1 MQGKVR
7 IFWKK
12 ASTALFFLGLFVFAY
27 RTPDLAQAQLTPE
40 NFSTKLETTYTVND
54 AGNTRVD
61 HIFTI
66 TNLQPLYSV
75 TQYALQIN
83 SPDITDVSVMGPQK
97 KPIPFQAIA
106 SDTITS
112 IAITFP
118 DAVVGQNK
126 QRIFTISYSDP
137 DAALISGQVL
147 EVAVPKI
154 KDPQLYNSYAVNL
167 VTPIRFGSAN
177 KVNPPAKS
185 STITEQGVKTTFT
198 ENHFAGVNAIYGTEQ
213 FFDITIRYHVSNPN
227 SSVGLTQ
234 IALPPDTNYQ
244 RMIYSSLDPQPQ
256 EIEED
261 ADGNWIATY
270 RVPATTTMTITAQ
283 LQAQLSMEPNTTVI
297 AEKPTPAH
305 TKSDDFWP
313 TNAKKVKEVA
323 QTYTTPKDIY
333 TFTTEELSYN
343 YSLISPNAVR
353 LGAEAVLANPLQA
366 LCQEFTDVFV
376 TLARANGIPARRL
389 TGYAH
394 TENTVLRPLS
404 LVNDVL
410 HSWPEY
416 YSQEQQRWIQVDP
429 TWGNTSGGINY
440 FDQLDL
446 NHIVFTI
453 NGESS
458 QRPYPAG
465 SYKVGQTQ
473 SKDIEVKFGTAIPV
487 PDPNYEITL
496 SRPLLGALP
505 FWKAPQLFIKN
516 TSGAAHYTQ
525 TFHFSPKDD
534 VNQNALIWP
543 SNSVTFTSFPPFSTK
558 TQPIVVFSQ
567 ENIFPTQ
574 GTIVVRYGEKS
585 DGEATT
591 EFTVPIYP
599 YFWRWFFNPFVIL
612 SLVGGSISVALVTG
626 SLLVLR
632 RRRKRALRR

>member
-1 MQGKVR
+1 MVIKMP
-7 IFWKK
+7 IKISTIWKK
-12 ASTALFFLGLFVFAY
+12 TATVLAFLGLFLSSY
-27 RTPDLAQAQLTPE
+27 ITPSMAKAQLTSE
-40 NFSTKLETTYTVND
+40 NFSTKLETTYTINES
-54 AGNTRVD
+54 GNTRVD
-61 HIFTI
+61 HAFTI

-83 SPDITDVSVMGPQK
+83 SPDITDVTVTGPQNK
-97 KPIPFQAIA
+97 QIPFQAIA

-112 IAITFP
+112 IAISFP

-126 QRIFTISYSDP
+126 QRVFTISFTDP

-154 KDPQLYNSYAVNL
+154 KDPQLYNSYTVNL

-198 ENHFAGVNAIYGTEQ
+198 ENHFAGVNAIYGTQ
-213 FFDITIRYHVSNPN
+213 QTFDITLRYHVNNPN
-227 SSVGLTQ
+227 SSVRLTQ
-234 IALPPDTNYQ
+234 IALPPDTSYQ
-244 RMIYSSLDPQPQ
+244 RMVYSSLDPQPQ

-270 RVPATTTMTITAQ
+270 RVPATTTMTITAIV
-283 LQAQLSMEPNTTVI
+283 QAQLSMEPNSDVI
-297 AEKPTPAH
+297 AENPTSSH
-305 TKSDDFWP
+305 TKSDEFWP
-313 TNAKKVKEVA
+313 TNAKIVKEAA
-323 QTYTTPKDIY
+323 QIHTTPKDIY
-333 TFTTEELSYN
+333 TFTTEELTYN
-343 YSLISPNAVR
+343 YSLISANAVR
-353 LGAEAVLANPLQA
+353 LGADSVLANPLQA

-376 TLARANGIPARRL
+376 TLARANNIPARRL

-416 YSQEQQRWIQVDP
+416 YSAEKQRWIQVDP

-473 SKDIEVKFGTAIPV
+473 TKDIEVNFGTSMPIPK
-487 PDPNYEITL
+487 PNYELKL

-505 FWKAPQLFIKN
+505 FWKAPQIFIQN
-516 TSGAAHYTQ
+516 TSGAAQYNQ
-525 TFHFSPKDD
+525 TFHFSPKEEAT
-534 VNQNALIWP
+534 QNTLIWP
-543 SNSVTFTSFPPFSTK
+543 SDSVTYSSFPPFSTK
-558 TQPIVVFSQ
+558 NQQVVVFSQ

-574 GTIVVRYGEKS
+574 GTIVVRYGE
-585 DGEATT
+585 TNT

-599 YFWRWFFNPFVIL
+599 YFWRWLFNPFVIL
-612 SLVGGSISVALVTG
+612 GLVGGSISFALVTG
-626 SLLVLR
+626 SVLVLR
-632 RRRKRALRR
+632 RRR